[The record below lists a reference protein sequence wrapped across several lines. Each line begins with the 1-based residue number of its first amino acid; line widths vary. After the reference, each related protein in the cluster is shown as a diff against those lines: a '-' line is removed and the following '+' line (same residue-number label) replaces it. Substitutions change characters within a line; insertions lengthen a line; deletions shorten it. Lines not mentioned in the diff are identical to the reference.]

1 MALTFDHASVD
12 GVISA
17 AGTHH
22 LVSQITAA
30 NYQDLGEVT
39 NPVSPVINNGV
50 IVSLQNGSAWTVTE
64 TSYLSKL
71 TVAAGA
77 SVRAPAGRTV
87 TMTVNGTTIALVPG
101 HTYSGNIEL
110 TVS

>member
-30 NYQDLGEVT
+30 NYQ
-39 NPVSPVINNGV
+39 SPIR
-50 IVSLQNGSAWTVTE
+50 SRPS
-64 TSYLSKL
+64 S
-71 TVAAGA
+71 
-77 SVRAPAGRTV
+77 
-87 TMTVNGTTIALVPG
+87 TTA
-101 HTYSGNIEL
+101 
-110 TVS
+110 